1 VVLFVL
7 IDIVIDPVAL
17 RGDRWFL
24 GQIFYYPEPG
34 AYFGVPVSNFVGWA
48 VVGSTIMILF
58 ALLERRV
65 TDEPPRWAAQLPLR
79 PLYGPGLYYI
89 VLGFMLTV
97 TWMIGEMTLFLV
109 GLFIYGPLT
118 ALLAATI
125 VMRWQQSQR
134 SLDGNLE
141 AREGVMLGGAC
152 PRMAEGRFPQRQ
164 PGRI

>member
-1 VVLFVL
+1 
-7 IDIVIDPVAL
+7 
-17 RGDRWFL
+17 
-24 GQIFYYPEPG
+24 
-34 AYFGVPVSNFVGWA
+34 
-48 VVGSTIMILF
+48 MILF

-79 PLYGPGLYYI
+79 PLYGPSLYYI

-125 VMRWQQSQR
+125 VMRWRQSQR
-134 SLDGNLE
+134 SLGENLE
-141 AREGVMLGGAC
+141 AREGVMLGGGV
-152 PRMAEGRFPQRQ
+152 PTNGRGSLPAEAVWKDLNPN
-164 PGRI
+164 